1 MSFSVSAIIEKSEN
15 RDKDLRHMA
24 MYDLSQELLKE
35 NVKLDETS
43 QRQLTDVVLKLLNDN
58 VSEVQG
64 AAVKCLAP
72 LVKKMNKTQI
82 ENSVANL
89 CKTIVSKEDEK
100 RDIATIALKTVV
112 SEIPAEMASEPIQ
125 KIVDPLLQALKSGSQ
140 DVQLDALDVFNDV
153 LARFGSLV
161 SSQHKA
167 IQAAFISQLQ
177 ASRPTL
183 RKRAIVG
190 LSALSQYTNEELF
203 NQLMEHVLKEIKKSS
218 GGGEDLRTFIQ
229 LTSAISKTA
238 GNRMGKYLSDIINL
252 LMQANEDIAESEG
265 EDEVREY
272 IVQAFE
278 SFVTRCP
285 DEVTD
290 YIELILIICKEY
302 LEYDPNYSYDVS
314 DDEEEEDED
323 ETMGEGEEEDEG
335 DDADGV
341 SDDDDSSW
349 KVRRSAAKCVG
360 SIIRSRPE
368 LLELLYTE
376 LNTEE
381 EHILISRFKEREEQV
396 KLDVFNVFID
406 LLTQTINTTT
416 SSTGHVTV
424 TQREEIKY
432 VKDTKALIM
441 NRIKK
446 QLKSSNQ
453 RTKIGIFRVLKAL
466 TVVLQGGLDDYA
478 KVIIPSV
485 VSALNE
491 KGEASTLKLEALS
504 FLRTFLPLH
513 DPSKIAP
520 YADKLCKAVF
530 ERVSDKYYKIIAEGL
545 RVCGELVPVVAVVN
559 KDQLTKDLFKT
570 VFDRLSIQDIDQD
583 VKDSAIR
590 TTGIIIAKLGSK
602 LQDNIKETLTILVD
616 RLKNEITRLTTC
628 KAFITI
634 AEAKIDISCVLNE
647 AVTKM
652 SSFLKKINRA
662 LKQTTL
668 QTLTTFV
675 QSYGSSIDQKLY
687 TTIINDSAS
696 LVSDSDLH
704 LAHLTLQLIQHILR
718 INSGVASTVQQVIL
732 PKVLT
737 MLESSTLQG
746 GALTSVLDLITTLLP
761 TAGFNTLFNS
771 VLSIQ
776 KDSKQV
782 YINVGKS
789 VAALCLKAG
798 GKDSENTI
806 NKFAKDLK
814 STDETT
820 KMLALFTLGEIG
832 RNIDLSSNKTVR
844 SDIEAC
850 FESDAS
856 EQLKNAAS
864 YALGN
869 VSVGNLKEF
878 LPLIIKGI
886 RENNKTKYLLIH
898 SLKEIIT
905 EADESKLKPF
915 INDTVPLLFENCDN
929 EEEGIRNVVAECLGK
944 LAMVDYSNVMPKL
957 KALLKESEVKRA
969 TVISAV
975 KYTITEQPKEI
986 DASLKVDLQDFLS
999 MLNKTQNVAV
1009 RRACVLLLNSAA
1021 HNKPKLVQD
1030 SLDKILPNL
1039 YAECVFDESLVRTI
1053 QLGPFKHKI
1062 DDGLE
1067 LRKSAFEC
1075 LDTILDQ
1082 FKSRIDPNKFIAQ
1095 IPNGL
1100 DDENN
1105 DIKILTYLIIGKL
1118 AVRFPADLLSAIDAI
1133 VPPLSKTLKKK
1144 EKENAVAQE
1153 KERHQE
1159 LLKAALKAVAA
1170 LKNLSGI
1177 EDVASFQDMFTK
1189 VIAADPKLKTAF
1201 DEVASSEGFK
1211 DAMDLSA

>member
-1 MSFSVSAIIEKSEN
+1 
-15 RDKDLRHMA
+15 MA
-24 MYDLSQELLKE
+24 MYDLSQELQKD

-43 QRQLTDVVLKLLNDN
+43 QRQLAEVVLTLLNDN

-72 LVKKMNKTQI
+72 LVKKMSKVQI
-82 ENSVANL
+82 ENSIVNL
-89 CKTIVSKEDEK
+89 SKNILSGEDEK

-112 SEIPAEMASEPIQ
+112 SEIPAEMAAGPIQ
-125 KIVDPLLQALKSGSQ
+125 KAIDPLLQSLKTGNQ
-140 DVQLDALDVFNDV
+140 DVQLDALDVLNDI
-153 LARFGSLV
+153 LGRFGALV
-161 SSQHKA
+161 SYAHKD
-167 IQAAFISQLQ
+167 IQASFITQLS
-177 ASRPTL
+177 ATRPTL

-190 LSALSQYTNEELF
+190 LAALSQYTNDQLFGEL
-203 NQLMEHVLKEIKKSS
+203 MDYVLKEIKKSS
-218 GGGEDLRTFIQ
+218 GGGEDLRSFIQ

-238 GNRMGKYLSDIINL
+238 GNRMGKYLSDIIQL
-252 LMQANEDIAESEG
+252 LMQANEDIAESDG

-290 YIELILIICKEY
+290 YVELILIICKEY
-302 LEYDPNYSYDVS
+302 LEYDPNYSYDAS
-314 DDEEEEDED
+314 DDEEEEDEEMD
-323 ETMGEGEEEDEG
+323 ENDDEEEG

-349 KVRRSAAKCVG
+349 KVRRSAAKCLG

-368 LLELLYTE
+368 MLDMLYTE
-376 LNTEE
+376 LNSEE

-406 LLTQTINTTT
+406 LLNQTINTTT
-416 SSTGHVTV
+416 SSTGLISVSK
-424 TQREEIKY
+424 REEISY
-432 VKDTKALIM
+432 VEQTKAMIM
-441 NRIKK
+441 SRIKK
-446 QLKSSNQ
+446 QLKSKSQ
-453 RTKIGIFRVLKAL
+453 KTRIGIFKVLKTL
-466 TVVLQGGLDDYA
+466 TIVLQGGLGDYA

-485 VSALNE
+485 ITSLNE
-491 KGEASTLKLEALS
+491 KGEASTLKLEALG
-504 FLRTFLPLH
+504 FLRTYLQLH
-513 DPSKIAP
+513 SADKITP
-520 YADKLCKAVF
+520 YADKLCKSVF
-530 ERVSDKYYKIIAEGL
+530 ERVNDKYYKIIAEAL
-545 RVCGELVPVVAVVN
+545 RVCGELVPVVVSLN
-559 KDQLTKDLFKT
+559 NDQITKDLYKN
-570 VFDRLSIQDIDQD
+570 VFDRLNIQDIDQD
-583 VKDSAIR
+583 VKESAIR
-590 TTGIIIAKLGSK
+590 TMGLILASLGNK
-602 LQDNIKETLTILVD
+602 LQANLKDTLSILLD

-628 KAFITI
+628 RTFITI
-634 AEAKIDISCVLNE
+634 AEAKVDISSVLGETVNQL
-647 AVTKM
+647 A
-652 SSFLKKINRA
+652 SFLKKVNRA
-662 LKQTTL
+662 LRQAAL
-668 QTLTTFV
+668 QTLSTFA
-675 QSYGSSIDQKLY
+675 QSYGSAIDQKLY
-687 TTIINDSAS
+687 VSVVSEAAT

-704 LAHLTLQLIQHILR
+704 LAHLSLQLIQQILKV
-718 INSGVASTVQQVIL
+718 NSSIASNVQQLVL

-746 GALTSVLDLITTLLP
+746 NALSSVLELITTLLP
-761 TAGFNTLFNS
+761 TAGFNILFNA
-771 VLSIQ
+771 VMSIR

-782 YINVGKS
+782 YTNVGKS

-806 NKFAKDLK
+806 GKFAKDLK
-814 STDETT
+814 STDDST

-844 SDIEAC
+844 ADIEAC
-850 FESDAS
+850 FESEGS
-856 EQLKNAAS
+856 EELKNAAS

-878 LPLIIKGI
+878 LPLIIAGI
-886 RENNKTKYLLIH
+886 RENKKTKYLLIH

-905 EADESKLKPF
+905 EADEDKLKPF

-929 EEEGIRNVVAECLGK
+929 EEEGVRNVVAECLGK
-944 LAMVDYSNVMPKL
+944 LAMVDYDNVMPKL
-957 KALLKESEVKRA
+957 KSLLKDSEVKKA

-975 KYTITEQPKEI
+975 KYTITEQPRDI
-986 DASLKVDLQDFLS
+986 DDRLKGDLQDFLS
-999 MLNKTQNVAV
+999 TLNKSEGVAV
-1009 RRACVLLLNSAA
+1009 RRAAVLLLNSAA

-1030 SLDKILPNL
+1030 SLDRILPNL

-1067 LRKSAFEC
+1067 LRKSSFEC

-1100 DDENN
+1100 SDDNS
-1105 DIKILTYLIIGKL
+1105 DIKMLTYLIVTKV
-1118 AVRFPADLLSAIDAI
+1118 AVRFPADLLSAVDAI
-1133 VPPLSKTLKKK
+1133 VPPLTKTLKKK

-1159 LLKAALKAVAA
+1159 LLRAALKAVAA
-1170 LKNLSGI
+1170 IKNLPGV
-1177 EDVASFQDMFTK
+1177 EDILSFQDLYAK
-1189 VIAADPKLKTAF
+1189 VILPDAKLKSLY
-1201 DEVASSEGFK
+1201 DEVTTSEGVR
-1211 DAMDLSA
+1211 DTMDLSA

>member
-1 MSFSVSAIIEKSEN
+1 
-15 RDKDLRHMA
+15 MA
-24 MYDLSQELLKE
+24 MYDLSQELMKE
-35 NVKLDETS
+35 NVKLDDAS
-43 QRQLTDVVLKLLNDN
+43 QKQLTDVVLKLLNDG

-72 LVKKMNKTQI
+72 LVKKMNKNQI
-82 ENSVANL
+82 ENSITNL
-89 CKTIVSKEDEK
+89 CKVIEVKEDDK

-112 SEIPAEMASEPIQ
+112 SELPAEMATEPIQ
-125 KIVDPLLQALKSGSQ
+125 KVVDPLLRALNSSNQ

-153 LARFGSLV
+153 LARFGSIV
-161 SSQHKA
+161 SQHHKS
-167 IQAAFISQLQ
+167 IQSSFVAQLQ
-177 ASRPTL
+177 SSRPTL
-183 RKRAIVG
+183 RKRAVTG
-190 LSALSQYTNEELF
+190 LASLSQFTTDDLF
-203 NQLMEHVLKEIKKSS
+203 NDLMDHVLKGIKKSS

-238 GNRMGKYLSDIINL
+238 GNRMGKYLSDIISL
-252 LMQANEDIAESEG
+252 LMQANEDIAESESE

-302 LEYDPNYSYDVS
+302 LEYDPNYSYDAS
-314 DDEEEEDED
+314 DDEEGDEDED
-323 ETMGEGEEEDEG
+323 ESMGNDEEGDEEEDG
-335 DDADGV
+335 DADGV

-368 LLELLYTE
+368 LLDLLYTE

-406 LLTQTINTTT
+406 LLSQTINTTT
-416 SSTGHVTV
+416 SSTGQVTV

-432 VKDTKALIM
+432 VKATKSMIM

-446 QLKSSNQ
+446 QLKSSSH
-453 RTKIGIFRVLKAL
+453 RTKIGLFKVLKAL
-466 TVVLQGGLDDYA
+466 TVVLQGGLEEYA
-478 KVIIPSV
+478 KVIIPAV

-513 DPSKIAP
+513 DASKIAP
-520 YADKLCKAVF
+520 YADKLCRAVF
-530 ERVSDKYYKIIAEGL
+530 DRVSDKYYKIIAEGL

-559 KDQLTKDLFKT
+559 NDQLVKDLFKT
-570 VFDRLSIQDIDQD
+570 VYDRLSIQDIDQD

-602 LQDNIKETLTILVD
+602 LQANINDTLAILVG
-616 RLKNEITRLTTC
+616 RLDNEITRLTTC

-634 AEAKIDISCVLNE
+634 AEAKIDISSVLSE

-652 SSFLKKINRA
+652 ASFLKKINRA

-675 QSYGSSIDQKLY
+675 QSYGSSISQQLY
-687 TTIINDSAS
+687 VTIIDEAAS
-696 LVSDSDLH
+696 LINDSDLH
-704 LAHLTLQLIQHILR
+704 LAHLTLLLVQQILR
-718 INSGVASTVQQVIL
+718 INSGVAPSVQKTIL

-746 GALTSVLDLITTLLP
+746 SALTSVLDLIVTLLP
-761 TAGFNTLFNS
+761 TAGFSTLFNS

-776 KDSKQV
+776 KESKQV
-782 YINVGKS
+782 YINVGKC

-798 GKDSENTI
+798 GKDSESTI

-814 STDETT
+814 STDDAT

-850 FESDAS
+850 FESDSS

-886 RENNKTKYLLIH
+886 RENQKTKYLLIH

-905 EADESKLKPF
+905 EAEDEKLKPF
-915 INDTVPLLFENCDN
+915 INDTVPLLFENCEN

-944 LAMVDYSNVMPKL
+944 LALVDYENVMPKL
-957 KALLKESEVKRA
+957 KDLLRSSEVKRA

-975 KYTITEQPKEI
+975 KYTITEQPQEI
-986 DASLKVDLQDFLS
+986 DASLKADLQDFFT
-999 MLNKTQNVAV
+999 MLNKSQNVAV

-1039 YAECVFDESLVRTI
+1039 YAECVFDKDLVRTI

-1067 LRKSAFEC
+1067 LRKSSFEC
-1075 LDTILDQ
+1075 METVLDQ

-1100 DDENN
+1100 GDENS
-1105 DIKILTYLIIGKL
+1105 DIKILTYLIVAKL
-1118 AVRFPADLLSAIDAI
+1118 CVRFPADLLSAIDAI
-1133 VPPLSKTLKKK
+1133 VPPLVDTLKKK

-1153 KERHQE
+1153 RERHQE
-1159 LLKAALKAVAA
+1159 LLKAALKAIAS
-1170 LKNLSGI
+1170 LKTLSGI
-1177 EDVASFQDMFTK
+1177 EDVPSFQDMFTK
-1189 VIAADPKLKTAF
+1189 VILADSKLKSLY
-1201 DEVASSEGFK
+1201 DEVIAGGALG
-1211 DAMDLSA
+1211 DAMDLS